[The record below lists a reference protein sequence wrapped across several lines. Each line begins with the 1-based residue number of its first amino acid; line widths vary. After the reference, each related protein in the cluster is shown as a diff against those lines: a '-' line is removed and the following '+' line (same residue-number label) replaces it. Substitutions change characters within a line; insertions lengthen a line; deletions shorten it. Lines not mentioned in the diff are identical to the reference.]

1 MLYRFITCFN
11 KKCVMEIKKK
21 DLPGTNVTCIV
32 LRGVNCCDWSFL
44 IASMYLLLKN
54 KQTNCDLMIV
64 WLRWCPFCVNPL
76 TPRSD

>member
-21 DLPGTNVTCIV
+21 DLPGTNVTWIV
-32 LRGVNCCDWSFL
+32 LCGVNCCDWSFL

-54 KQTNCDLMIV
+54 KQTHKQIGIL
-64 WLRWCPFCVNPL
+64 LRGRL
-76 TPRSD
+76 L